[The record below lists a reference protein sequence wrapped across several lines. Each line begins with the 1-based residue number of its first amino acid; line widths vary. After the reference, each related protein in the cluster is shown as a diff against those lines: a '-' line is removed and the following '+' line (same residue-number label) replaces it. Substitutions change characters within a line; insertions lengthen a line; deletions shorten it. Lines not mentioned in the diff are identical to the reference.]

1 MDELNETEEVEE
13 RCEYVDQGQ
22 CGRESGDGLPGE
34 LEMVCGAGRGD
45 DIAWA
50 GKSLDGILCDRRK
63 RAAALESTKLRT
75 TPCRRSYGEFL
86 ESDCRAN
93 ALETRRPR
101 ELEVDSRRRLGKH
114 PVAVVSLFVP

>member
-50 GKSLDGILCDRRK
+50 EEPGRDSL
-63 RAAALESTKLRT
+63 
-75 TPCRRSYGEFL
+75 
-86 ESDCRAN
+86 
-93 ALETRRPR
+93 
-101 ELEVDSRRRLGKH
+101 
-114 PVAVVSLFVP
+114 